1 MRGGSEMVTGV
12 VAVGG
17 SRSGCGGCV
26 GIAGRGECW
35 CSCCWW
41 LLVLLVVVVVVVVL
55 ADVAGLRVLVLVDV
69 TNVSSSDIIPSGSA
83 AVDKDPL
90 WLSFRS
96 SVKPSPG
103 GRSMSYLDCL
113 GIVG

>member
-1 MRGGSEMVTGV
+1 MVTGV

-26 GIAGRGECW
+26 DIAGRGECW

-41 LLVLLVVVVVVVVL
+41 LLVLLVVVVVLVL
-55 ADVAGLRVLVLVDV
+55 ADV
-69 TNVSSSDIIPSGSA
+69 TNVSSSDIVSSGSA

-90 WLSFRS
+90 WLSFRKI
-96 SVKPSPG
+96 VKPSPG
-103 GRSMSYLDCL
+103 GRPGRSMSYLDCL